1 MIEPTGLVSF
11 MLLIPL
17 FAILIMFVVATTYSV
32 CEVLIVVIN
41 RLRWR
46 LLDYINRKFFKD
58 V

>member
-1 MIEPTGLVSF
+1 MIEPTDLFSF
-11 MLLIPL
+11 ILFIPL
-17 FAILIMFVVATTYSV
+17 FAVLIVFVVAISYSV
-32 CEVLIVVIN
+32 CEVLIMVIN

>member
-1 MIEPTGLVSF
+1 MIEPTDLVSF
-11 MLLIPL
+11 ILLIPL
-17 FAILIMFVVATTYSV
+17 FAVLIVFVVAISYSI
-32 CEVLIVVIN
+32 CEVLIMVIN